1 MISES
6 ALNNEEAKKELNK
19 IKETE
24 KNVDREKLI
33 YKAKKYKY
41 SFKLFQTITT
51 FCRDIYESRITL
63 KEADWYQSNLLREIR
78 NFRDKTRPQGDK
90 KKQEKEVLLKNLK

>member
-41 SFKLFQTITT
+41 SFKLFQWDFSVT
-51 FCRDIYESRITL
+51 FSYESRITL
-63 KEADWYQSNLLREIR
+63 KEVDWYQSNLLRKIR

-90 KKQEKEVLLKNLK
+90 KNQEKEVLLKNLK

>member
-1 MISES
+1 MFEKQIKTIADQGQKQVEALKTFKSDNKKLAIEDVISES

-63 KEADWYQSNLLREIR
+63 KEVD
-78 NFRDKTRPQGDK
+78 
-90 KKQEKEVLLKNLK
+90 